1 MNENNSM
8 DKTNVSSKE
17 KRPFTMVSSFSGVGM
32 QERGVQNTGLFDV
45 EVLATCEMDTNA
57 VISYAAIHNNLT
69 PELIDNYENYPSR
82 EKMAEYLTKLNIGY
96 DFKKKKPYDWAKV
109 ARSKDSKKLLQK
121 TWLACKLNKNVGDIC
136 GVDEFPKCDLFTFSF
151 PCFVADTKIKTT
163 EGLKKIVDIHVGD
176 EVVVQNK
183 TYKVTKK
190 YFNGIHEVGDLHFS
204 DGSIIT
210 CTPNHKFLAK
220 TLKGEEEWIE
230 AKNLEN
236 VFNLVNE
243 KNKIIYVNAFDNL
256 RKEKVYD
263 IEVEEVH
270 RFVLENG
277 LVAKNCTDLSVA
289 GKQAGMVEGETRS
302 GLVYEVIRILKNMK
316 EKNTLPEFLLMEN
329 VDALVNKKNLPQ
341 YEEINKELEE
351 IGYGC
356 LWDVE
361 NAKYTGIPQN
371 RNRVYGL
378 YYLKDKYDL
387 SDFEF
392 PKKFDNGKRLID
404 VLEDDVD
411 LKYYITNDKAKAL
424 IENLILN
431 GTLEDGEFFDGSQ
444 KECVRQ

>member
-1 MNENNSM
+1 MNG
-8 DKTNVSSKE
+8 KK
-17 KRPFTMVSSFSGVGM
+17 KITMVTSFTGVNM
-32 QERGVQNTGLFDV
+32 QLRGVQNTGLFDI
-45 EVLATCEMDTNA
+45 EELATCEMDTNA
-57 VISYAAIHNNLT
+57 IISCAAIHNNLT

-82 EKMAEYLTKLNIGY
+82 EKMAEYLSKLNIGY

-136 GVDEFPKCDLFTFSF
+136 RVEEFPKCDLFTFSF
-151 PCFVADTKIKTT
+151 P
-163 EGLKKIVDIHVGD
+163 
-176 EVVVQNK
+176 
-183 TYKVTKK
+183 
-190 YFNGIHEVGDLHFS
+190 
-204 DGSIIT
+204 
-210 CTPNHKFLAK
+210 
-220 TLKGEEEWIE
+220 
-230 AKNLEN
+230 
-236 VFNLVNE
+236 
-243 KNKIIYVNAFDNL
+243 
-256 RKEKVYD
+256 
-263 IEVEEVH
+263 
-270 RFVLENG
+270 
-277 LVAKNCTDLSVA
+277 CTDLSVA

-316 EKNTLPEFLLMEN
+316 EKNTLPEFMLMEN

-431 GTLEDGEFFDGSQ
+431 GILEDGEFFDGSQ